1 MENTAKNTKKIA
13 KNFVI
18 LFFLALL
25 QAFPALAWNGY
36 DYDNKIHI
44 EIGEGNLVREN
55 NVIQFYDAKEDNY
68 HTAKVLYI
76 NEANGG
82 TQIQVEDLDWK
93 KERTFIME

>member
-1 MENTAKNTKKIA
+1 MKNTR
-13 KNFVI
+13 NFVI
-18 LFFLALL
+18 LFFCALL
-25 QAFPALAWNGY
+25 QAASSLAWNGY
-36 DYDNKIHI
+36 DYDNKIHV

-76 NEANGG
+76 NAVNGG
-82 TQIQVEDLDWK
+82 TQIQIEDLDWK